1 MMLIVLHGREGG
13 GRGLLAKPLPPQKL
27 CSKSHLEA
35 RCPLKA
41 HSELDGKPAALLVC
55 ELAAFPVEG
64 CDSSGEAAVA

>member
-1 MMLIVLHGREGG
+1 MMLIVLHGRGGG
-13 GRGLLAKPLPPQKL
+13 GRGLAITPAPQKL